1 MRDMTS
7 FCKRRRHKRKA
18 MESFNRSTIDS
29 LIKRYQAGKS
39 SLITILQDIQGE
51 RGYLPKDA
59 LAYFSAAAGV
69 PLSKIHCVATFYRS
83 FSLEPR
89 GKNIVSV
96 CLGTACH
103 VKDGENILLK
113 MGRELKLASNEGTT
127 PDRKFT
133 LEKVRCLGCC
143 SMAPVVRVN
152 KDTYG
157 NVHQSTVPKILAP
170 YRKAEK
176 K

>member
-1 MRDMTS
+1 
-7 FCKRRRHKRKA
+7 
-18 MESFNRSTIDS
+18 MESFNRSFIDGF
-29 LIKRYQAGKS
+29 IKKYQGGKS
-39 SLITILQDIQGE
+39 SLIATLQEIQGAC
-51 RGYLPKDA
+51 GYLSRDA
-59 LAYFSAAAGV
+59 ITYFSTASGV
-69 PLSKIHCVATFYRS
+69 PLSKIYCIATFYRS

-103 VKDGENILLK
+103 VKDGENISSKL
-113 MGRELKLASNEGTT
+113 GRELGLEANEGTT

-152 KDTYG
+152 EDTYG
-157 NVHQSTVPKILAP
+157 NVHQSTVPKLLAT

-176 K
+176 R

>member
-1 MRDMTS
+1 
-7 FCKRRRHKRKA
+7 
-18 MESFNRSTIDS
+18 MESFNRSTIDGF
-29 LIKRYQAGKS
+29 IKKYQGGKS
-39 SLITILQDIQGE
+39 SLIAALQEIQTAC
-51 RGYLPKDA
+51 GYLSRDA
-59 LAYFSAAAGV
+59 ITYFSTASGV
-69 PLSKIHCVATFYRS
+69 PLSKIYCIATFYRS

-89 GKNIVSV
+89 GKNMVSV

-103 VKDGENILLK
+103 VKDGENILNK
-113 MGRELKLASNEGTT
+113 MGRELGLESNEGTT

-152 KDTYG
+152 EDTYG
-157 NVHQSTVPKILAP
+157 NVHQSTVPKMLAP

-176 K
+176 R

>member
-1 MRDMTS
+1 
-7 FCKRRRHKRKA
+7 
-18 MESFNRSTIDS
+18 MESFNRSTIDGF
-29 LIKRYQAGKS
+29 IKKYQGGKS
-39 SLITILQDIQGE
+39 SLISTLQEIQGAC
-51 RGYLPKDA
+51 GYLSRDA
-59 LAYFSAAAGV
+59 ITYFSIAAGV
-69 PLSKIHCVATFYRS
+69 PLSKIYCIATFYRS

-89 GKNIVSV
+89 GKNLVSV

-103 VKDGENILLK
+103 VKEGENIMNKL
-113 MGRELKLASNEGTT
+113 GRELGLAANEGTT

-157 NVHQSTVPKILAP
+157 NVHQSTVPKMLAT

-176 K
+176 R

>member
-1 MRDMTS
+1 
-7 FCKRRRHKRKA
+7 
-18 MESFNRSTIDS
+18 MESFNRSTIDGF
-29 LIKRYQAGKS
+29 IKKYQGGKS
-39 SLITILQDIQGE
+39 SLITTLQDIQGAC
-51 RGYLPKDA
+51 GYLSKDA
-59 LAYFSAAAGV
+59 ITYFSTTAGV
-69 PLSKIHCVATFYRS
+69 PLSKIYCIATFYRS

-103 VKDGENILLK
+103 VKDGENIMSKL
-113 MGRELKLASNEGTT
+113 GRELKLASNEGTT
-127 PDRKFT
+127 PDRTFT

-157 NVHQSTVPKILAP
+157 NVHQSTVPKMLAP

-176 K
+176 R

>member
-1 MRDMTS
+1 
-7 FCKRRRHKRKA
+7 
-18 MESFNRSTIDS
+18 MESFKRSTIDGF
-29 LIKRYQAGKS
+29 IKKYQGGKS
-39 SLITILQDIQGE
+39 TLIATLQDIQGAC
-51 RGYLPKDA
+51 GYLSKDA
-59 LAYFSAAAGV
+59 ITYFSTAAGV
-69 PLSKIHCVATFYRS
+69 PLSKIYCIATFYRS

-103 VKDGENILLK
+103 VKDGENIMSKL
-113 MGRELKLASNEGTT
+113 GRELKLSSNEGTT
-127 PDRKFT
+127 PDRTFT

-157 NVHQSTVPKILAP
+157 NVQQSTVPKMLAP

-176 K
+176 R

>member
-1 MRDMTS
+1 
-7 FCKRRRHKRKA
+7 
-18 MESFNRSTIDS
+18 MESFNRSTIDGFIKKYQGGKIS
-29 LIKRYQAGKS
+29 LIAA
-39 SLITILQDIQGE
+39 LQEIQTAC
-51 RGYLPKDA
+51 GYLSRDA
-59 LAYFSAAAGV
+59 ITYFSSASGV
-69 PLSKIHCVATFYRS
+69 PLSKIYCIATFYRS

-103 VKDGENILLK
+103 VKDGENIQNKL
-113 MGRELKLASNEGTT
+113 GRELGLELNEGTT

-152 KDTYG
+152 EDTYG
-157 NVHQSTVPKILAP
+157 NVHQSTVLKMLAP

-176 K
+176 R